1 MSKDEKSPK
10 NLKQDN
16 SDYKKAHD
24 KWVKEVL
31 EPALAKHPER
41 NKKFMTTSSQEV
53 DRLYTPLHN
62 LKTDFNKDISFPGE
76 FPYTRGIHSTMYR
89 GRLWTMRM
97 FAGFGSAE
105 ETNERFKYLLSQG
118 NAGLSTAFDLPTLYG
133 YDSDSPMAA
142 GEFGECGVG
151 VSSIEDM
158 SILFK
163 DIPLDKVTT
172 SMTINSPAAMTW
184 AMYIANAENRGIPK
198 SNLGGTIQNDILKE
212 YIAQKEYIFPPN
224 PSMRLV
230 TDTVEFGTKNM
241 PKWNTISISGYH
253 IREAGSTAVQE
264 LAFTLAD
271 GYAYAD
277 WAIERG
283 LNIDDFAP
291 RFSFFFNAHNDFFE
305 EIAKYRAA
313 RRIWARDMKYKYGA
327 KDPRSMTLRF
337 HTQTAGC
344 SLTAQQPEINIVRVA
359 IQAMAGVL
367 GGTQSL
373 HTDSMDEALA
383 LPSEKAVQIALRTQQ
398 IIAHESGVANV
409 ADPLGGSYYLE
420 WLTDDMERQSRD
432 YFDRIESLGGVVSAI
447 EKGFFQKEIAAA
459 AYKYQQEIDHNERT
473 VVGVNEFTSNEP
485 VEIPILEMDPEGF
498 ERQCRRLKSL
508 RSSRNKARHE
518 ASLTAIEKAAEGEE
532 NLMPHFIEAAKAK
545 ATLGE
550 MCDVLR
556 GVFGEYREGSDF

>member
-1 MSKDEKSPK
+1 MVELRKSTWETLGGLPIPAFHAPDGSMEKPGSP
-10 NLKQDN
+10 
-16 SDYKKAHD
+16 
-24 KWVKEVL
+24 
-31 EPALAKHPER
+31 
-41 NKKFMTTSSQEV
+41 
-53 DRLYTPLHN
+53 
-62 LKTDFNKDISFPGE
+62 
-76 FPYTRGIHSTMYR
+76 PYTRGIHENMYR
-89 GRLWTMRM
+89 SRLWTMRQY
-97 FAGFGSAE
+97 AGFSSAK
-105 ETNERFKYLLSQG
+105 ETNERFRLLLDRGQK
-118 NAGLSTAFDLPTLYG
+118 GLSVAFDLPTQLG
-133 YDSDSPMAA
+133 LDADDPLSE
-142 GEFGECGVG
+142 GEVGKVG
-151 VSSIEDM
+151 VSISCLQDM
-158 SILFK
+158 RDLFAN
-163 DIPLDKVTT
+163 IPLDKVST
-172 SMTINSPAAMTW
+172 SMTINAPAMVLL
-184 AMYIANAENRGIPK
+184 AMYCVVAEEQGVTSEKI
-198 SNLGGTIQNDILKE
+198 SGTIQNDILKE

-230 TDTVEFGTKNM
+230 TDTVEYGTKNM

-283 LNIDDFAP
+283 LKIDDFAP

-327 KDPRSMTLRF
+327 KDPRSLTLRF

-420 WLTDDMERQSRD
+420 WLTDDMERQARE

-459 AYKYQQEIDHNERT
+459 AYKYQQEIDNDERV
-473 VVGVNEFTSNEP
+473 VVGVNEFTSDEP
-485 VEIPILEMDPEGF
+485 VEIPILEMDPDGF
-498 ERQCRRLKSL
+498 ERQCRRLKAL
-508 RSSRNKARHE
+508 RSNRDKSRHS
-518 ASLTAIEKAAEGEE
+518 ASLAAIEKAAEGDQ